1 MGLSPGMTLLMLV
14 CVQMGP
20 WNRTVVYFFHSL
32 VPSFIHPSSHQPPHS
47 SLGVTLTVCQA
58 WALRQIPTW
67 PLSIESLPSGS
78 FRAVFLKLSTAS
90 LPDDAVVGQSCAAR
104 VLSSTPGLSP

>member
-32 VPSFIHPSSHQPPHS
+32 VPSFLHS
-47 SLGVTLTVCQA
+47 SIQSSAPTQLPGCYTHRVSGLGTKTNPHL
-58 WALRQIPTW
+58 
-67 PLSIESLPSGS
+67 
-78 FRAVFLKLSTAS
+78 AS
-90 LPDDAVVGQSCAAR
+90 VH
-104 VLSSTPGLSP
+104 